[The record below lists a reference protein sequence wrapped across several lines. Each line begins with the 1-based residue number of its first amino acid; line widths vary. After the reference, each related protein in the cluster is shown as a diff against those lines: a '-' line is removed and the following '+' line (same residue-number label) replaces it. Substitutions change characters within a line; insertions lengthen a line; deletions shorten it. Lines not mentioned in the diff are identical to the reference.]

1 MEIINQSGIK
11 QPAVKPWYREP
22 WPWILMAGPAVV
34 VVAGIATAWIAVTT
48 SDGMVEDD
56 YYKSGLAI
64 NQTLE
69 HDRAAQSL
77 GIKAQLLAGD
87 DASQIR
93 LLLQGDEK
101 TALPQELR
109 LKVLHPTRS
118 GVDQVVVL
126 KRQGDGYYAGKLS
139 ALEAA
144 RWRLTL
150 EDAGRTWRLTGTW
163 RFPKDRAVG
172 LSPSV
177 N

>member
-1 MEIINQSGIK
+1 MEIINQSGVK
-11 QPAVKPWYREP
+11 HEAKPWYREP
-22 WPWILMAGPAVV
+22 WPWILMAGPALV
-34 VVAGIATAWIAVTT
+34 VVAGVVTAWIAVTT

-69 HDRAAQSL
+69 HDRAAQAL
-77 GIKAQLLAGD
+77 GLKAQLMAGD
-87 DASQIR
+87 DSSQIR
-93 LLLQGDEK
+93 LTLQGGE
-101 TALPQELR
+101 TLALPQELR

-118 GVDQVVVL
+118 GLDQEVML
-126 KRQGDGYYAGKLS
+126 KRQGEAWYTGKLS

-163 RFPKDRAVG
+163 RLPKDRVVS

-177 N
+177 Y